1 MGGSARR
8 GAGARGVHV
17 RPGPAGSSV
26 RFQVRV
32 QPRASR
38 TELAGRYGEAV
49 RIRLA
54 APPADGAANR
64 ELVEFLA
71 RELGVPKSAVRI
83 VHGATSRSKLV
94 EVDGTTAARVRALV
108 S

>member
-1 MGGSARR
+1 MI
-8 GAGARGVHV
+8 
-17 RPGPAGSSV
+17 PGPAGSSV
-26 RFQVRV
+26 RFEVRV

-38 TELAGRYGEAV
+38 TELVGRYGEAV
-49 RIRLA
+49 KIRLA

-71 RELGVPKSAVRI
+71 GELGVPRSAVRI
-83 VHGATSRSKLV
+83 VRGATSRSKLV

-108 S
+108 D